1 LGFIS
6 LLTTNISLLNM
17 LPLIFDIRR
26 YSINDGPGIR
36 ITIFIKGCPLKCAWC
51 HNPES
56 QLPEVQKLYT
66 ASKCIG
72 AQDCIEV
79 CPNDALRLTSEGIVT
94 DYETCKLCGLCAEAC
109 PSKAI
114 EMSGKLYGVN
124 ELMEIIERERVHIDQ
139 SGGGVT
145 FSGGEPLMHPEFL
158 IEMLKACGEKGL
170 HRAVDTCGFAS
181 TETLLEVAKYT
192 DLFLYDLKIMDPV
205 QHKKWTGVDNRL
217 ILKNLKMLVEIGAN
231 INIRI
236 PIIGNVNT
244 DVQEIT
250 KMAGFISE
258 LNWKY
263 RGLETATPMVNLL
276 PYHNIAIGKYSKL
289 GLVYDSSVM
298 LEPLEGEI
306 LKAVEIFTSFNLN
319 VEIGG

>member
-1 LGFIS
+1 M
-6 LLTTNISLLNM
+6 TQ
-17 LPLIFDIRR
+17 PLIFDIRR

-36 ITIFIKGCPLKCAWC
+36 ITIFMKGCPLKCAWC

-79 CPNDALRLTSEGIVT
+79 CPNNALTLTSEGIVT
-94 DYETCKLCGLCAEAC
+94 DTEACNLCGLCAEAC

-114 EMSGKLYGVN
+114 EMSGKLYEV
-124 ELMEIIERERVHIDQ
+124 EDLMQIIERERVHIEH
-139 SGGGVT
+139 SNGGVT

-170 HRAVDTCGFAS
+170 HRAVDTCGFAP
-181 TETLLEVAKYT
+181 TETLLEVAKHT
-192 DLFLYDLKIMDPV
+192 DLFLYDLKLIDPV

-217 ILKNLKMLVEIGAN
+217 ILKNLKVLAESGAN

-236 PIIGNVNT
+236 PLIKNVNT
-244 DVQEIT
+244 GIEEVT
-250 KMAGFISE
+250 KMAEFVSE
-258 LNWKY
+258 LPSIN
-263 RGLETATPMVNLL
+263 RSLVPSTRDATPNQKMLVNLL
-276 PYHNIAIGKYSKL
+276 PYHNIASGKYKKL
-289 GLVYDSSVM
+289 EMFYNSDEM
-298 LEPLEGEI
+298 EEPTTED
-306 LKAVEIFTSFNLN
+306 LKKAADIFEKYGIEVE
-319 VEIGG
+319 VGG

>member
-1 LGFIS
+1 MI
-6 LLTTNISLLNM
+6 
-17 LPLIFDIRR
+17 PLIFDIRR

-36 ITIFIKGCPLKCAWC
+36 ITIFMKGCPLRCAWC

-56 QLPEVQKLYT
+56 QSPKVQKLYT

-79 CPNDALRLTSEGIVT
+79 CPENALTLTPSGIVT
-94 DYETCKLCGLCAEAC
+94 DGEKCTLCGLCADAC

-114 EMSGKLYGVN
+114 EMSGKSYSAE
-124 ELMEIIERERVHIDQ
+124 ELLKIIERERVHIDQ

-158 IEMLKACGEKGL
+158 IKMLDACGEKGL
-170 HRAVDTCGFAS
+170 HRAVDTCGFVPAK
-181 TETLLEVAKYT
+181 TLLEVAKRT
-192 DLFLYDLKIMDPV
+192 DLFLFDLKLMEPA

-217 ILKNLKMLVEIGAN
+217 ILKNLKLLAETGAN

-236 PIIGNVNT
+236 PFIKNVNT
-244 DVQEIT
+244 NENEVR
-250 KMAGFISE
+250 KMAEFVSALPGKKPVI
-258 LNWKY
+258 
-263 RGLETATPMVNLL
+263 NLL
-276 PYHNIAIGKYSKL
+276 PYHNIATGKYKKL
-289 GLVYDSSVM
+289 EMDYNTGEMD
-298 LEPLEGEI
+298 EPSEEEQNQAI
-306 LKAVEIFTSFNLN
+306 EIFQQFGIA

>member
-1 LGFIS
+1 M
-6 LLTTNISLLNM
+6 T
-17 LPLIFDIRR
+17 PLIFDIRR

-36 ITIFIKGCPLKCAWC
+36 ITIFMKGCSLRCAWC

-56 QLPEVQKLYT
+56 QSPEVQKLYT

-79 CPNDALRLTSEGIVT
+79 CPEDALTLTRDGIVT
-94 DYETCKLCGLCAEAC
+94 DYEKCTLCGLCAEAC
-109 PSKAI
+109 PTKAI
-114 EMSGKLYGVN
+114 EMSGKSYGV
-124 ELMEIIERERVHIDQ
+124 EDLMQIIERERVHIDH

-181 TETLLEVAKYT
+181 IETLLEVAKHT
-192 DLFLYDLKIMDPV
+192 DLFLFDLKLMDPV
-205 QHKKWTGVDNRL
+205 QHKKWTGKNNRL
-217 ILKNLKMLVEIGAN
+217 ILDNLKLLAETGAN

-236 PIIGNVNT
+236 PFIKNVNT
-244 DVQEIT
+244 DVEEIT
-250 KMAGFISE
+250 GMAEFISK
-258 LNWKY
+258 LNLKC
-263 RGLETATPMVNLL
+263 RSLETATPGNPRVNLL
-276 PYHNIAIGKYSKL
+276 PYHNIASGKYKKL
-289 GLVYDSSVM
+289 EMYYDTASM
-298 LEPLEGEI
+298 TEPTPEDM
-306 LKAVEIFTSFNLN
+306 KTAAEIFGKYGIE

>member
-1 LGFIS
+1 M
-6 LLTTNISLLNM
+6 TQ
-17 LPLIFDIRR
+17 PLIFDIRR

-36 ITIFIKGCPLKCAWC
+36 ITIFMKGCPLKCAWC

-56 QLPEVQKLYT
+56 QSPEVQKLYT

-79 CPNDALRLTSEGIVT
+79 CPNNALTLTSEGIVT
-94 DYETCKLCGLCAEAC
+94 DTTACNLCGKCAEAC

-114 EMSGKLYGVN
+114 EMSGKLYGV
-124 ELMEIIERERVHIDQ
+124 EDLMQIIERERVHIEHSD
-139 SGGGVT
+139 GGVT
-145 FSGGEPLMHPEFL
+145 FSGGEPLMHSEFL

-181 TETLLEVAKYT
+181 TETLLEVAKHS
-192 DLFLYDLKIMDPV
+192 DLFLFDLKLMDPI

-217 ILKNLKMLVEIGAN
+217 ILKNLKTLAVAGAN

-236 PIIGNVNT
+236 PFIKNINT
-244 DVQEIT
+244 GIEEIT
-250 KMAGFISE
+250 GMVEFITK
-258 LNWKY
+258 LPFKN
-263 RGLETATPMVNLL
+263 RGLETATPKIPLVNIL
-276 PYHNIAIGKYSKL
+276 PYHNIASGKYKKL
-289 GLVYDSSVM
+289 EMFYDSAAM
-298 LEPLEGEI
+298 DEPTAED
-306 LKAVEIFTSFNLN
+306 LKSAAEIFGKYGIE